1 MSIHIGPYTF
11 DGVRYDADADV
22 LYLSIGDPARA
33 VDFDETPDGHA
44 LRFDGGG
51 DLVGLTI
58 VDAQRRMREAG
69 GELILDLPA
78 RANAKDLARSFA
90 LTG

>member
-11 DGVRYDADADV
+11 DRVRYDADADV

-33 VDFDETPDGHA
+33 VDFDETPEGHA
-44 LRFDGGG
+44 VRFDEHG

-58 VDAQRRMREAG
+58 LDAQRRVEQSG
-69 GELILDLPA
+69 GELVLKLPV
-78 RANAKDLARSFA
+78 RANTEELAHSFA
-90 LTG
+90 LAG

>member
-11 DGVRYDADADV
+11 DRVRYDAEADV

-33 VDFDETPDGHA
+33 VDFDETADGHA
-44 LRFDGGG
+44 LRFDDRG

-58 VDAQRRMREAG
+58 VDAQRRVQQAG
-69 GELILDLPA
+69 GELVLDLPV
-78 RANAKDLARSFA
+78 RANTEDLAHSFA